1 MATNKM
7 LIDASHPEETRV
19 AVVRG
24 NRVEEFDFES
34 QEKRQLRGN
43 IYLAKVTRV
52 EPSLQAAF
60 VDYGGNRHGF
70 LAFSEIHPDYYQ
82 IPVADRIA
90 LLEAE
95 AEDARASRKEDD
107 DRDEASD
114 TDNGDNGNNTDDAA
128 EEGDSVEVI
137 DAAPAE
143 DGEAEAEP
151 KKPKRNRRP
160 RRRSR
165 AKSSETSEDS
175 DAVEASA
182 ETTDTAEAKDATD
195 KDESADASNADA
207 PSTDEAPAPSETK
220 TVEAESAETEVVE
233 TASED
238 VVATKE
244 VADTDTPAPEP
255 ENGEPGEDDAS
266 EGDPKIM
273 SAIVEMDSI
282 SEPASEPD
290 SEDDSSSDGEEEEPV
305 AEKPKRRTTRRKRV
319 TKKVEATEEKVET
332 AKDSVTAESKESA
345 PAEKDA
351 AEEKSDVTEEVVA
364 AEEAPA
370 EKPKR
375 RTTRRKRKAVE
386 EKSDE
391 VVAEEAPKAETAP
404 VAEAEATPEPAADVE
419 IVAEAETAE
428 TSSEETPTEASS
440 EEEAT
445 EEPRK
450 KRSRRSR
457 RRGPKKAEASET
469 ESDSNGEDDVESVGQ
484 EDALEEVPVRRK
496 SRRQYK
502 IQEVIKRRQVL
513 LVQVVKEERG
523 NKGAALT
530 TYLSLAGRYSVLMP
544 NTARGGGISRKITNA
559 SDRKR
564 LKSIANDLA
573 VPEGMGVILR
583 TAGATRTKAEIT
595 RDFDY
600 LMRLWEKVRSLT
612 LASSA
617 PCLVYEEGSL
627 VKRSIRDLYN
637 KDINEILVSGEAGFQ
652 EAKDF
657 MGMLM
662 PDHVGNVKQYEDS
675 QTIFSKFGV
684 EAHLEQMVAP
694 QVTLKSGG
702 YLVINQTE
710 ALVAIDVNSGR
721 STREHSI
728 EDTAYQTNLEA
739 AEEVARQLR
748 LRDLAGLI
756 VIDFIDMEEKRNN
769 RSVEKKMKD
778 CLKNDRAR
786 IQVGRISH
794 FGLMEMSR
802 QRIRASVLESTMDVC
817 PHCQGLGHIRSES
830 AISLHVFRSIEEYL
844 AKHSRFDVLVKTTPI
859 IALNILNYKRQ
870 SLMELEERFGLKI
883 LIEGDMNI
891 QGQDFTVEKGEPAR
905 GKPKKQSHIDVNSG
919 AEPENTGGQNSGSG
933 DEEDGEPRKRR
944 RRRRGKGRPDE
955 NNAEQPETVS
965 EDNAQPVQADNSTV
979 ETSEDADGEEKGQ
992 KRRRRRGKRG
1002 GKRGSAEETQTEEN
1016 AVSADSET
1024 TDGEANTAQPDAAPE
1039 TVVEAVESEES
1050 VAEKPNRRN
1059 NRRPRKAKSDKVET
1073 TDSSEEATAT
1083 VSDNTVSDV
1092 EPVAEQAESQ
1102 EAAPQEE
1109 ASETEAASATGRN
1122 TRRPRNPVEATN
1134 SEPVVQ
1140 SSGEKSEEGAEEPKK
1155 RGGWWSRAGGFFS

>member
-1 MATNKM
+1 
-7 LIDASHPEETRV
+7 
-19 AVVRG
+19 
-24 NRVEEFDFES
+24 
-34 QEKRQLRGN
+34 
-43 IYLAKVTRV
+43 
-52 EPSLQAAF
+52 
-60 VDYGGNRHGF
+60 VD
-70 LAFSEIHPDYYQ
+70 
-82 IPVADRIA
+82 
-90 LLEAE
+90 
-95 AEDARASRKEDD
+95 
-107 DRDEASD
+107 
-114 TDNGDNGNNTDDAA
+114 
-128 EEGDSVEVI
+128 
-137 DAAPAE
+137 
-143 DGEAEAEP
+143 
-151 KKPKRNRRP
+151 
-160 RRRSR
+160 
-165 AKSSETSEDS
+165 
-175 DAVEASA
+175 
-182 ETTDTAEAKDATD
+182 
-195 KDESADASNADA
+195 
-207 PSTDEAPAPSETK
+207 
-220 TVEAESAETEVVE
+220 
-233 TASED
+233 
-238 VVATKE
+238 
-244 VADTDTPAPEP
+244 
-255 ENGEPGEDDAS
+255 
-266 EGDPKIM
+266 
-273 SAIVEMDSI
+273 
-282 SEPASEPD
+282 
-290 SEDDSSSDGEEEEPV
+290 
-305 AEKPKRRTTRRKRV
+305 
-319 TKKVEATEEKVET
+319 
-332 AKDSVTAESKESA
+332 
-345 PAEKDA
+345 
-351 AEEKSDVTEEVVA
+351 
-364 AEEAPA
+364 
-370 EKPKR
+370 
-375 RTTRRKRKAVE
+375 
-386 EKSDE
+386 
-391 VVAEEAPKAETAP
+391 
-404 VAEAEATPEPAADVE
+404 
-419 IVAEAETAE
+419 
-428 TSSEETPTEASS
+428 
-440 EEEAT
+440 
-445 EEPRK
+445 
-450 KRSRRSR
+450 
-457 RRGPKKAEASET
+457 
-469 ESDSNGEDDVESVGQ
+469 
-484 EDALEEVPVRRK
+484 
-496 SRRQYK
+496 
-502 IQEVIKRRQVL
+502 
-513 LVQVVKEERG
+513 
-523 NKGAALT
+523 
-530 TYLSLAGRYSVLMP
+530 
-544 NTARGGGISRKITNA
+544 
-559 SDRKR
+559 
-564 LKSIANDLA
+564 
-573 VPEGMGVILR
+573 
-583 TAGATRTKAEIT
+583 
-595 RDFDY
+595 
-600 LMRLWEKVRSLT
+600 
-612 LASSA
+612 
-617 PCLVYEEGSL
+617 
-627 VKRSIRDLYN
+627 
-637 KDINEILVSGEAGFQ
+637 
-652 EAKDF
+652 
-657 MGMLM
+657 
-662 PDHVGNVKQYEDS
+662 NVKQYEDS

-1016 AVSADSET
+1016 AVSADGET

-1039 TVVEAVESEES
+1039 AVVEAVESEES

>member
-82 IPVADRIA
+82 IPIADRVA

-95 AEDARASRKEDD
+95 AEDARASRAEDD
-107 DRDEASD
+107 ERDAASESNQENEAVEAS
-114 TDNGDNGNNTDDAA
+114 
-128 EEGDSVEVI
+128 EGDE
-137 DAAPAE
+137 E
-143 DGEAEAEP
+143 EAEV
-151 KKPKRNRRP
+151 KKPKRARRP
-160 RRRSR
+160 RRRSK
-165 AKSSETSEDS
+165 AKTAEASEDS
-175 DAVEASA
+175 DAPQEAEGETVGAVEETPEKASGVEEVVA
-182 ETTDTAEAKDATD
+182 SEEAA
-195 KDESADASNADA
+195 DEKPKRSNRRPRKA
-207 PSTDEAPAPSETK
+207 K
-220 TVEAESAETEVVE
+220 TVEVASDAAES
-233 TASED
+233 
-238 VVATKE
+238 
-244 VADTDTPAPEP
+244 
-255 ENGEPGEDDAS
+255 DAS
-266 EGDPKIM
+266 DADGDEDSDPKIM

-290 SEDDSSSDGEEEEPV
+290 DESEEPSDDGEEEPV
-305 AEKPKRRTTRRKRV
+305 AEKPKRRTTRRKS
-319 TKKVEATEEKVET
+319 TPKK
-332 AKDSVTAESKESA
+332 
-345 PAEKDA
+345 
-351 AEEKSDVTEEVVA
+351 TEEVEA
-364 AEEAPA
+364 SADEEKTFEEAEAPA
-370 EKPKR
+370 EPVAVEEETPKPKR
-375 RTTRRKRKAVE
+375 RTTRRK
-386 EKSDE
+386 
-391 VVAEEAPKAETAP
+391 PKK
-404 VAEAEATPEPAADVE
+404 V
-419 IVAEAETAE
+419 
-428 TSSEETPTEASS
+428 
-440 EEEAT
+440 EEEAVEAKSVPEAKDESEAEPVVEIEASEPVEAKSDDEPA

-450 KRSRRSR
+450 RRSRRSR
-457 RRGPKKAEASET
+457 KGTKKTEAVEVDSE
-469 ESDSNGEDDVESVGQ
+469 ENGNGDDDVESVGQ
-484 EDALEEVPVRRK
+484 EDAQEEIPPVRRR
-496 SRRQYK
+496 SRKQYK

-544 NTARGGGISRKITNA
+544 NTARGGGISRKITH
-559 SDRKR
+559 SGDRKR
-564 LKSIANDLA
+564 LKAIANELA

-583 TAGATRTKAEIT
+583 TAGAARTKAEIT

-600 LMRLWEKVRSLT
+600 LMRLWEKVRNLT
-612 LASSA
+612 LSSSA

-637 KDINEILVSGEAGFQ
+637 KDIGEILVSGEAGYG

-657 MGMLM
+657 MEMLM
-662 PDHVGNVKQYEDS
+662 PDHVDNVKLFDES
-675 QTIFSKFGV
+675 QTLFSKFGV
-684 EAHLEQMVAP
+684 EAHLEQMVTP

-769 RSVEKKMKD
+769 RNVEKRMKD

-817 PHCQGLGHIRSES
+817 PHCAGLGHIRSDS
-830 AISLHVFRSIEEYL
+830 SISLHVFRSIEEYL
-844 AKHSRFDVLVKTTPI
+844 AKHSRFDVLVKTTPV
-859 IALNILNYKRQ
+859 IALSILNQKRQ
-870 SLMELEERFGLKI
+870 ALMELEERYGLKI

-891 QGQDFTVEKGEPAR
+891 QGQEFKVEKGEPAQ

-919 AEPENTGGQNSGSG
+919 AAPESDGEHNSN
-933 DEEDGEPRKRR
+933 DEEGGERKKRR
-944 RRRRGKGRPDE
+944 RRRRGRGRSETNEE
-955 NNAEQPETVS
+955 NGSEQQEDSANEKPAEISEEPVS
-965 EDNAQPVQADNSTV
+965 QEVTEAN
-979 ETSEDADGEEKGQ
+979 DGEEESNT

-1002 GKRGSAEETQTEEN
+1002 GKRNLSADTQSNEDSEDNGSAEESAPATE
-1016 AVSADSET
+1016 D
-1024 TDGEANTAQPDAAPE
+1024 
-1039 TVVEAVESEES
+1039 VVASEEI
-1050 VAEKPNRRN
+1050 AEEKPKRVG
-1059 NRRPRKAKSDKVET
+1059 RRPRKAKSEEVANDAVATDDTVTET
-1073 TDSSEEATAT
+1073 
-1083 VSDNTVSDV
+1083 
-1092 EPVAEQAESQ
+1092 
-1102 EAAPQEE
+1102 AAPMEEVVEIDAE
-1109 ASETEAASATGRN
+1109 ASDSKGRN
-1122 TRRPRNPVEATN
+1122 TRRPRNQAEASTAQ
-1134 SEPVVQ
+1134 PVVQ
-1140 SSGEKSEEGAEEPKK
+1140 SSSENVEEKPKK
-1155 RGGWWSRAGGFFS
+1155 KGGWWSRAGGFFN